1 MFSALEWS
9 AFWKKREKEEDGS
22 CYVSPS
28 HCILFGKHFFWQQL
42 KMLNYKNLES
52 ELLCNVCQESKTWLT
67 PFKFTAQI
75 SFVVLSSKMLIANV
89 YAQTSPQ
96 HFQSLSSTKS
106 WHESWL
112 SATSFLFS
120 TVSSL
125 FSKRLHDL
133 AGSAHNTITAIMNV
147 TDWEN

>member
-1 MFSALEWS
+1 MECLL
-9 AFWKKREKEEDGS
+9 EKEERRKMVVVMS
-22 CYVSPS
+22 FLHTAYFLES
-28 HCILFGKHFFWQQL
+28 IFLQQL
-42 KMLNYKNLES
+42 KMLNYKNLEC
-52 ELLCNVCQESKTWLT
+52 ELLCNACQESKTWLT

-106 WHESWL
+106 WPESWL